1 MFKVNYQKLNSQL
14 NGAAGGITN
23 EQRFE
28 MEQVARTRK
37 RLTIPARNSGGT
49 MEFDQGWNDIA
60 RQKDVVKLTAKQGD
74 KFITMIVDRVDLEQV
89 VFAMAQGDET
99 IKYFKASAR
108 AQRYWSEPA
117 RKL

>member
-1 MFKVNYQKLNSQL
+1 
-14 NGAAGGITN
+14 
-23 EQRFE
+23 
-28 MEQVARTRK
+28 
-37 RLTIPARNSGGT
+37 
-49 MEFDQGWNDIA
+49 
-60 RQKDVVKLTAKQGD
+60 
-74 KFITMIVDRVDLEQV
+74 MIVDRVDLEQV